1 MKCYLNFCKLVI
13 IVLFMANCKI
23 GNKDNDD
30 DKIQRF
36 AIKTFNKGI
45 RELLI
50 KSDGLKKKDT
60 LLFFEY
66 DTVLQNLSFKTDSGL
81 SNIGLEF
88 SKHAYPNGGTAYNFN
103 YVQLTEPVVADQ
115 EIKMY
120 KVSDA
125 EWLYK
130 NYEDEKVAKKI
141 GGYITYNNIKGVDIL
156 TSDNI
161 TTDARYSTIRSFLKN
176 KLERFY
182 TDNATVYIETVI
194 TDGDSLKLTKYIL
207 SQ

>member
-1 MKCYLNFCKLVI
+1 
-13 IVLFMANCKI
+13 MANCKTS
-23 GNKDNDD
+23 NKENDG

-50 KSDGLKKKDT
+50 KNEGLKKNDT

-66 DTVLQNLSFKTDSGL
+66 DTVHQSISFKTDSGL
-81 SNIGLEF
+81 TNIGLEF
-88 SKHAYPNGGTAYNFN
+88 SRHAYPNGGSTYDFN
-103 YVQLTEPVVADQ
+103 YVQLADPFTADH
-115 EIKMY
+115 EIRMS
-120 KVSDA
+120 KVNDA

-130 NYEDEKVAKKI
+130 NYKDEKVAKKI
-141 GGYITYNNIKGVDIL
+141 GGYITYNNIKGVDVL
-156 TSDNI
+156 TADNI
-161 TTDARYSTIRSFLKN
+161 TTIVRYSTIKSLLKN

-182 TDNATVYIETVI
+182 TDSATVYIETVF

-207 SQ
+207 SK